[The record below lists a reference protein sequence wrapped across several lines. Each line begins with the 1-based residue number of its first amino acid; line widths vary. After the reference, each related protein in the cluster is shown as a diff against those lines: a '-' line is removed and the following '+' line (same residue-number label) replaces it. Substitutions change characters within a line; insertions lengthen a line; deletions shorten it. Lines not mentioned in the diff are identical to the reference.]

1 MKYIA
6 MSNVNDKLSKL
17 RGLDLQELLVQI
29 EKSDLEYRD
38 TLNLPSY
45 VTFGTEIEYE
55 KIDQHIVNRFIDEN
69 YINWDSKHDSSL
81 NSGGEISSPILRDDL
96 KSWNQLKSICD
107 FLKNEKANADD
118 KAGGHIHIGANTI
131 GSNVEKWKKFI
142 KSYIV
147 YESIIFRF
155 AYGDKVKARKKIKK
169 YAPPIA
175 DILYKQLDKLNCARD
190 IDDIK
195 HILYYSNR
203 YQAINFSNISF
214 SSLDS
219 FEEDN
224 TIEFR
229 VPNGT
234 IEEVIWQNN
243 INAIIKLM
251 LAPSKNLMDID
262 YLEYKIK
269 EDGVL
274 PEYRYNIVD
283 LQNALEFVD
292 MIFDNNLDKIYF
304 LKQYIKGFVDIYNK
318 GEHIKTK
325 KLVK

>member
-17 RGLDLQELLVQI
+17 RGIDLQELLVQI
-29 EKSDLEYRD
+29 EKFDLEYRD
-38 TLNLPSY
+38 TLSLPSD

-55 KIDQHIVNRFIDEN
+55 EIEIDIVDKFIDEN
-69 YINWDSKHDSSL
+69 YSSWYSDTDDSL
-81 NSGGEISSPILRDDL
+81 NSGGEIKSPILRDNL

-107 FLKNEKANADD
+107 FLKNEKANVDD
-118 KAGGHIHIGANTI
+118 MAGGHIHIGANTI
-131 GSNVEKWKKFI
+131 GSNVGKWKKFI
-142 KSYIV
+142 KAYIA

-155 AYGDKVKARKKIKK
+155 AYGDKVKPREKLKE

-175 DILYKQLDKLNCARD
+175 GRLYEQLDKLNCAEN
-190 IDDIK
+190 IYDIK
-195 HILYYSNR
+195 NILYYTDR
-203 YQAINFSNISF
+203 FQAINFDNISF
-214 SSLDS
+214 SSIDS
-219 FEEDN
+219 FGEDN
-224 TIEFR
+224 TIEFK

-243 INAIIKLM
+243 INAITKLM
-251 LAPSKNLMDID
+251 LAPSKNLIDID

-269 EDGVL
+269 ENGVL

-304 LKQYIKGFVDIYNK
+304 LKQYIKGFLDIYNK
-318 GEHIKTK
+318 GEHIKCK

>member
-29 EKSDLEYRD
+29 EKFDLEYRD
-38 TLNLPSY
+38 TLSLPSN

-55 KIDQHIVNRFIDEN
+55 KIDYYIVDKFIDEN
-69 YINWDSKHDSSL
+69 YSSWYSDTDGSL
-81 NSGGEISSPILRDDL
+81 NSGGEISSPILRDNL

-107 FLKNEKANADD
+107 FLKNGKANADEM
-118 KAGGHIHIGANTI
+118 AGGHIHIGANVI
-131 GSNVEKWKKFI
+131 GSDVEKWKKFI
-142 KSYIV
+142 KVYIA
-147 YESIIFRF
+147 YESILFRF
-155 AYGDKVKARKKIKK
+155 FYGEKVKPREKLKR

-175 DILYKQLDKLNCARD
+175 DRLYKQLDKLNCARD

-195 HILYYSNR
+195 NILYYSDR

-243 INAIIKLM
+243 INAIAKLM

-262 YLEYKIK
+262 YL
-269 EDGVL
+269 
-274 PEYRYNIVD
+274 
-283 LQNALEFVD
+283 
-292 MIFDNNLDKIYF
+292 
-304 LKQYIKGFVDIYNK
+304 
-318 GEHIKTK
+318 
-325 KLVK
+325 

>member
-6 MSNVNDKLSKL
+6 VSNVNDKFSKL

-29 EKSDLEYRD
+29 EKFDLEYRD
-38 TLNLPSY
+38 TLSLPSD

-55 KIDQHIVNRFIDEN
+55 EIEIDIVDKFIDEN
-69 YINWDSKHDSSL
+69 YSSWYSDTDDSL
-81 NSGGEISSPILRDDL
+81 NSGGEIKSPILRDNL
-96 KSWNQLKSICD
+96 KSWNQLKEICD
-107 FLKNEKANADD
+107 FLKREKANADD
-118 KAGGHIHIGANTI
+118 MAGGHIHIGANVI

-142 KSYIV
+142 KFYIV

-155 AYGDKVKARKKIKK
+155 AYGDKVKSRKKLKR

-175 DILYKQLDKLNCARD
+175 DRLYKQLDKLNCARD

-195 HILYYSNR
+195 NILYYSDR

-243 INAIIKLM
+243 INAITKLM
-251 LAPSKNLMDID
+251 LAPSKNMIDID

-304 LKQYIKGFVDIYNK
+304 LKQYIKGFLDIYNK

-325 KLVK
+325 ILVK